1 MEHRTK
7 RYCVMSLNK
16 GREQYVDSFDLLDQ
30 AKLCVNRMQLDYH
43 FFLHD
48 KRISF
53 PDLVIRDTHECPS
66 ERPTGTTDRL
76 RRMKRIDAENDRRKR
91 ERRKRQGRRPRV
103 RSCCRNRRR
112 RSGSAP

>member
-1 MEHRTK
+1 MERRTK
-7 RYCVMSLNK
+7 RYCVMSMNN

-53 PDLVIRDTHECPS
+53 PDLVIRDSRECTI
-66 ERPTGTTDRL
+66 ERETGRKTGDKL
-76 RRMKRIDAENDRRKR
+76 HRIDAENDRRTL
-91 ERRKRQGRRPRV
+91 EWRKRHEAAPR
-103 RSCCRNRRR
+103 
-112 RSGSAP
+112 A

>member
-7 RYCVMSLNK
+7 RYCVMSLNN
-16 GREQYVDSFDLLDQ
+16 GGEQYVDSFDLLDQ

-53 PDLVIRDTHECPS
+53 PDLVIRDSRECTI
-66 ERPTGTTDRL
+66 ERETGRKTTDKL
-76 RRMKRIDAENDRRKR
+76 RRMKRIDADNDRRTR
-91 ERRKRQGRRPRV
+91 EWRKRHEAAPR
-103 RSCCRNRRR
+103 
-112 RSGSAP
+112 A

>member
-1 MEHRTK
+1 MERRTK
-7 RYCVMSLNK
+7 RYCVMSMNN

-53 PDLVIRDTHECPS
+53 PDLVIRDTHECPI
-66 ERPTGTTDRL
+66 ERETGRKTGDNL
-76 RRMKRIDAENDRRKR
+76 RRMKRIDADNDRRTR
-91 ERRKRQGRRPRV
+91 EWRKRHEAAPR
-103 RSCCRNRRR
+103 
-112 RSGSAP
+112 A

>member
-1 MEHRTK
+1 MERRTK
-7 RYCVMSLNK
+7 RYCVMSMNN

-53 PDLVIRDTHECPS
+53 PDLVIRDTRGCPI
-66 ERPTGTTDRL
+66 EWPTGRKTGDKL
-76 RRMKRIDAENDRRKR
+76 RRMKRIDAENDRRTR
-91 ERRKRQGRRPRV
+91 EWRKRHEAAPR
-103 RSCCRNRRR
+103 
-112 RSGSAP
+112 A

>member
-1 MEHRTK
+1 MEQRTK
-7 RYCVMSLNK
+7 RYCVMSIIK

-53 PDLVIRDTHECPS
+53 PDLVIRDSRECTI
-66 ERPTGTTDRL
+66 ERETGRKTGDKL
-76 RRMKRIDAENDRRKR
+76 RRMKRIDADNDRRTR
-91 ERRKRQGRRPRV
+91 EWRKRHEAAPR
-103 RSCCRNRRR
+103 
-112 RSGSAP
+112 A

>member
-1 MEHRTK
+1 MERRTK
-7 RYCVMSLNK
+7 RYCVMSLNN

-53 PDLVIRDTHECPS
+53 PDLVIRDTREFPI
-66 ERPTGTTDRL
+66 ERPTSATDKL
-76 RRMKRIDAENDRRKR
+76 RRMKRIDAENDRRTR
-91 ERRKRQGRRPRV
+91 EWRKRHEAAPR
-103 RSCCRNRRR
+103 
-112 RSGSAP
+112 A

>member
-1 MEHRTK
+1 MERRTK
-7 RYCVMSLNK
+7 RYCVMSMNN

-53 PDLVIRDTHECPS
+53 PELVIRDTRECPI
-66 ERPTGTTDRL
+66 EWPTGRKTGDKL
-76 RRMKRIDAENDRRKR
+76 RRMKRIDADNDRRTL
-91 ERRKRQGRRPRV
+91 EWRKRHEAAPR
-103 RSCCRNRRR
+103 
-112 RSGSAP
+112 A

>member
-1 MEHRTK
+1 MERRTK
-7 RYCVMSLNK
+7 RYCVMYMNN

-53 PDLVIRDTHECPS
+53 PDLVIRDTHECPI
-66 ERPTGTTDRL
+66 EWLTWRKTTDKL
-76 RRMKRIDAENDRRKR
+76 RRMKRIDAENDRRTR
-91 ERRKRQGRRPRV
+91 EWRKRHEAAPR
-103 RSCCRNRRR
+103 
-112 RSGSAP
+112 A

>member
-1 MEHRTK
+1 MERRTK
-7 RYCVMSLNK
+7 RYCVMSMNN

-53 PDLVIRDTHECPS
+53 PDLVIRDTHECPI
-66 ERPTGTTDRL
+66 ERETGRKTGDKL
-76 RRMKRIDAENDRRKR
+76 RRMKRIDAENDRRTR
-91 ERRKRQGRRPRV
+91 EWRKRHEAAPR
-103 RSCCRNRRR
+103 
-112 RSGSAP
+112 A

>member
-7 RYCVMSLNK
+7 RYWVMSKNN

-53 PDLVIRDTHECPS
+53 PDLVIRDSRECTI
-66 ERPTGTTDRL
+66 ERETGRKTGDKL
-76 RRMKRIDAENDRRKR
+76 RRMKRIDADNDRRTR
-91 ERRKRQGRRPRV
+91 EWRKRHEAAPR
-103 RSCCRNRRR
+103 
-112 RSGSAP
+112 A

>member
-1 MEHRTK
+1 MERRTK
-7 RYCVMSLNK
+7 RYCVMSLNN

-53 PDLVIRDTHECPS
+53 PDLVIRDTRECS
-66 ERPTGTTDRL
+66 AERPIGRNTGDKL
-76 RRMKRIDAENDRRKR
+76 RMMKRIDAENDRRTQEWSKQH
-91 ERRKRQGRRPRV
+91 EAAPR
-103 RSCCRNRRR
+103 
-112 RSGSAP
+112 A